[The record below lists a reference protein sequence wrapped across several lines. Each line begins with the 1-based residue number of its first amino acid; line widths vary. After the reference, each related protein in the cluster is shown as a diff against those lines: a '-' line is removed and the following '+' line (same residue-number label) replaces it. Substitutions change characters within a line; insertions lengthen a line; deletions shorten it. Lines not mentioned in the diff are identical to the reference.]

1 MLFHKLFFVSL
12 NFFSAMKNIFAG
24 VKIFWFHSR
33 AIARGRC
40 EHGQARRPFAQVG
53 DVFIDDDVVDDEK
66 FFHHQAT
73 IVCINAYIPLNLY
86 QRSCSLMYT
95 SESTER

>member
-1 MLFHKLFFVSL
+1 
-12 NFFSAMKNIFAG
+12 MKNIFAG

-66 FFHHQAT
+66 LFIIKQPSSASMHT
-73 IVCINAYIPLNLY
+73 YL
-86 QRSCSLMYT
+86 
-95 SESTER
+95 